1 MAWGNAPGPEID
13 VKRPE
18 DVAEERIR
26 QIVREELA
34 ILAAKRLTEDG

>member
-1 MAWGNAPGPEID
+1 MAWGTVPID
-13 VKRPE
+13 TEQPK

-34 ILAAKRLTEDG
+34 ILAAKSLTDDA